1 MTDRASGSGV
11 VPRALSSF
19 VGRKE
24 LLADL
29 RRRIGVAPL
38 ITLTGV
44 GGAGKTRLAL
54 ELAAQVH
61 RHHDDGVRLVELASA
76 RGGDPELL
84 AQVVASAVGVPDQ
97 ATTTPLETLVDYLE
111 SRRLLLV
118 LDNCEHLVEPVAHL
132 VRAVLG
138 AAPGVRILATSRARL
153 RVPGEV
159 LVMVPPLD
167 VPAEGSPLDLSHES
181 VALLVDRAEA
191 SVPGWGGVTPENWP
205 DVVRVLRR
213 VAGIPL
219 AIEQAVVRMRSMP
232 VALLAD
238 RLDDV
243 MRVLTAN
250 DTTAV
255 EHHQTMAALI
265 GWSHAHC
272 TPAERLLWARLS
284 VFEGGCTLP
293 AAEAVCAGDGLEADD
308 VADTLAGLVDKSIAL
323 PSADRS
329 RYHLLEPLRQHGAA
343 RLRDAGEV
351 EEVRLRHQDYFRR
364 DAARLAESFVGH
376 NEAALLAA
384 VDADMAN
391 HRVVLADL
399 IGNPATAYAGLQMS
413 VDLARTR
420 WYTYAGRLPEERLWL
435 GRALAAAPVAADPL
449 RASAIAL
456 DAWIALCLGVQRDLV
471 ARRVEEAAEL
481 ARQVDVPL
489 AAVTF
494 VHGAYTVMANGDLDG
509 VERLRQAHREFGDL
523 GPPFAVD
530 HHLAHILL
538 TVSLVLLGTREQA
551 EPAAADFL
559 ATCERLEAAWGL
571 SWAHWCNGVV
581 ETRWGDPER
590 ALDVLREGL
599 RIQRAIRDKWG
610 PLWTIEALGWAYAR
624 AGDAR
629 AAARMLGLAH
639 RLHRVTGVR
648 VGGLVPFSRLAEHT
662 VAQARAALGD
672 DEYERAYASRAESVD
687 EALAI
692 VLDEDDDVVVEH
704 GTPAPDRRPAGL
716 TPAEWNVARLVGDG
730 LSNPEV
736 ATRLVI
742 SPATVHTHLTRI
754 YRKLDIANRH
764 QLITLL
770 ASMIERPPPG
780 AVRRSS
786 PSRADM

>member
-1 MTDRASGSGV
+1 M
-11 VPRALSSF
+11 PRALSSF
-19 VGRKE
+19 IGRKD
-24 LLADL
+24 LLAEL
-29 RRRIGVAPL
+29 RRRIGAAPL

-44 GGAGKTRLAL
+44 GGGGKTRLAL

-61 RHHDDGVRLVELASA
+61 RAYDDGVRVVELASA

-84 AQVVASAVGVPDQ
+84 AQVVLSAVGVPDQ
-97 ATTTPLETLVDYLE
+97 ATTTPLETLVDYL
-111 SRRLLLV
+111 RPRQVLLL
-118 LDNCEHLVEPVAHL
+118 LDNCEHLVEPVAQL

-138 AAPGVRILATSRARL
+138 AAPGVRVLATSRARL

-167 VPAEGSPLDLSHES
+167 VPAEDAPLDLDHES

-191 SVPGWGGVTPENWP
+191 SVPGWRVTPENWP

-213 VAGIPL
+213 VSGIPL

-232 VALLAD
+232 VSLLAD

-265 GWSHAHC
+265 DWSHAHC

-284 VFEGGCTLP
+284 VFEGGFDLT
-293 AAEAVCAGDGLEADD
+293 AAEDVCAGDGLAADE
-308 VADTLAGLVDKSIAL
+308 VADALAGLLDKSIAL

-343 RLRDAGEV
+343 RLRSAGE
-351 EEVRLRHQDYFRR
+351 EEGVRQRHRDHFRR
-364 DAARLAESFVGH
+364 EAARLAESFAGH

-391 HRVVLADL
+391 HRVVLNDL
-399 IGNPATAYAGLQMS
+399 IRDPATAHAGLQMS

-435 GRALAAAPVAADPL
+435 GRALAATPPTADPL

-456 DAWIALCLGVQRDLV
+456 DAWIALCLGVERELV
-471 ARRVEEAAEL
+471 ARRVDEADAL
-481 ARQVDVPL
+481 AREVGGPVP
-489 AAVTF
+489 AVTF
-494 VHGAYTVMANGDLDG
+494 VRGAYAVLALGAVDG
-509 VERLRQAHREFGDL
+509 VELLRQAHEEFGAL
-523 GPPFAVD
+523 GPAFAVD
-530 HHLAHILL
+530 HHLAHIML
-538 TVSLVLLGTREQA
+538 TVSLVLLGSREQA
-551 EPAAADFL
+551 EPAAEEFHAE
-559 ATCERLEAAWGL
+559 CQRLGAQWGI
-571 SWAHWCNGVV
+571 SWAHWCRGVV
-581 ETRWGDPER
+581 QTRWGDPVG
-590 ALDVLREGL
+590 ALDVLIEGL
-599 RIQRAIRDKWG
+599 RVQREIRDKWG
-610 PLWTIEALGWAYAR
+610 PLWSIEALGWAHSR
-624 AGDAR
+624 AGDGS

-639 RLHRVTGVR
+639 GLHRVTGVR
-648 VGGLVPFSRLAEHT
+648 VDGLVPFAWMT
-662 VAQARAALGD
+662 AQAVARAKAVLGD
-672 DEYERAYASRAESVD
+672 DEYARAYAGPAESV
-687 EALAI
+687 EQALAV
-692 VLDEDDDVVVEH
+692 VLDEV
-704 GTPAPDRRPAGL
+704 PAAPDLRPGGL

-754 YRKLDIANRH
+754 YRKLDITSRH

-770 ASMIERPPPG
+770 AG
-780 AVRRSS
+780 L
-786 PSRADM
+786 AD

>member
-1 MTDRASGSGV
+1 MTERAAGGGV

-19 VGRKE
+19 VGRKD
-24 LLADL
+24 LLAEL

-44 GGAGKTRLAL
+44 GGGGKTRLAL
-54 ELAAQVH
+54 ELASQV
-61 RHHDDGVRLVELASA
+61 RRAYDDGVRVVELASA

-84 AQVVASAVGVPDQ
+84 AQVVLSAVGVPDQ
-97 ATTTPLETLVDYLE
+97 ATTTPLDTLVDYL
-111 SRRLLLV
+111 RPRQVLLV
-118 LDNCEHLVEPVAHL
+118 LDNCEHLVEPVAQL

-138 AAPGVRILATSRARL
+138 AAPGVRVLATSRARL

-167 VPAEGSPLDLSHES
+167 VPAEDAPMSLEHES

-191 SVPGWGGVTPENWP
+191 SVPGWRVTPENWP

-213 VAGIPL
+213 VSGIPL

-232 VALLAD
+232 VSLLAD

-265 GWSHAHC
+265 DWSHAHC

-284 VFEGGCTLP
+284 VFEGGFSLP
-293 AAEAVCAGDGLEADD
+293 AAEAVCAGGELGPDQ
-308 VADTLAGLVDKSIAL
+308 VADALAGLLDKSIAL

-343 RLRDAGEV
+343 RLRAGGEL
-351 EEVRLRHQDYFRR
+351 EAVRLRHQDYFRR
-364 DAARLAESFVGH
+364 EAARLAAAFAGN

-399 IGNPATAYAGLQMS
+399 IRDPGTAHAGLLMS

-435 GRALAAAPVAADPL
+435 GRALTATPEAIDPL

-456 DAWIALCLGVQRDLV
+456 DAWIALCLGVERELV
-471 ARRVEEAAEL
+471 ARRVDEADAM
-481 ARQVDVPL
+481 AREVGGPVP
-489 AAVTF
+489 AVTF
-494 VHGAYTVMANGDLDG
+494 VRGAYAVLALGAVDG
-509 VERLRQAHREFGDL
+509 VELLRQAHEEFGAL
-523 GPPFAVD
+523 GPAFAVD
-530 HHLAHILL
+530 HHLAHIML
-538 TVSLVLLGTREQA
+538 TVSLVLLGSREQA
-551 EPAAADFL
+551 EPAADEFF
-559 ATCERLEAAWGL
+559 ATCEQLGAQWGI
-571 SWAHWCNGVV
+571 SWAHWCRGVV
-581 ETRWGDPER
+581 QTRWGDPER
-590 ALDVLREGL
+590 ALGELIEGL
-599 RIQRAIRDKWG
+599 RVQREIRDKWG
-610 PLWTIEALGWAYAR
+610 PLWSIEALGWAHSR
-624 AGDAR
+624 AGDGS

-639 RLHRVTGVR
+639 GLHRVTGVR
-648 VGGLVPFSRLAEHT
+648 VDGLVPFAWVT
-662 VAQARAALGD
+662 AQAVARAKAVLGD
-672 DEYERAYASRAESVD
+672 DEYARAYASPAESV
-687 EALAI
+687 EQALAV
-692 VLDEDDDVVVEH
+692 VLDEV
-704 GTPAPDRRPAGL
+704 PAPEADRRPGGL
-716 TPAEWNVARLVGDG
+716 TPAEWNVAKLVGDG

-764 QLITLL
+764 QLIMLL
-770 ASMIERPPPG
+770 ASMT
-780 AVRRSS
+780 
-786 PSRADM
+786 D

>member
-1 MTDRASGSGV
+1 MTERAPGSGA

-19 VGRKE
+19 VGRKD
-24 LLADL
+24 LLAEL

-44 GGAGKTRLAL
+44 GGGGKTRLAL
-54 ELAAQVH
+54 ELAAQVP
-61 RHHDDGVRLVELASA
+61 RAFGDGVRVVELASA

-84 AQVVASAVGVPDQ
+84 AQVVSSAVGVPDQ
-97 ATTTPLETLVDYLE
+97 TTTTPLETLVDYL
-111 SRRLLLV
+111 RPRHLLLV
-118 LDNCEHLVEPVAHL
+118 LDNCEHLVGPVAHL
-132 VRAVLG
+132 VRTVLG
-138 AAPGVRILATSRARL
+138 AAPDVRVLATSRTRL

-167 VPAEGSPLDLSHES
+167 VPAEDAPLDLGHES

-191 SVPGWGGVTPENWP
+191 SVPGWRVTPETWP

-232 VALLAD
+232 VSLLAD

-265 GWSHAHC
+265 DWSHTHC
-272 TPAERLLWARLS
+272 TPAESLLWARLS
-284 VFEGGCTLP
+284 VFEGGFSLP
-293 AAEAVCAGDGLEADD
+293 AAEAVCAGAGLAADD
-308 VADTLAGLVDKSIAL
+308 VADALAGLLDKSIAL

-329 RYHLLEPLRQHGAA
+329 RFHLLEPLRQHGAA
-343 RLRDAGEV
+343 RLRSAGEV
-351 EEVRLRHQDYFRR
+351 REVRQRHQEYFRR
-364 DAARLAESFVGH
+364 EAARLAEAFAGH
-376 NEAALLAA
+376 NEAALLSA
-384 VDADMAN
+384 VDVDMAN

-399 IGNPATAYAGLQMS
+399 IGRPATAHAGLQMS

-435 GRALAAAPVAADPL
+435 GRALAAAPVTADPL

-456 DAWIALCLGVQRDLV
+456 DAWIALCLGVERELV
-471 ARRVEEAAEL
+471 ARRVDEAAAL
-481 ARQVDVPL
+481 AREVDVPL
-489 AAVTF
+489 PAVTF
-494 VHGAYTVMANGDLDG
+494 VRGAYSVLALGEVDG
-509 VERLRQAHREFGDL
+509 VGLLRQAHEEFGAL
-523 GPPFAVD
+523 GPGFAVD
-530 HHLAHILL
+530 HHLAHIML
-538 TVSLVLLGTREQA
+538 TVSLVLLGSREQA
-551 EPAAADFL
+551 EPAADEFFA
-559 ATCERLEAAWGL
+559 ACERLGAQWGL
-571 SWAHWCNGVV
+571 SWAHWCTGVV
-581 ETRWGDPER
+581 ETRWGDPGR
-590 ALDVLREGL
+590 ALDVLLEGL
-599 RIQRAIRDKWG
+599 RVQRAIRDKWG
-610 PLWTIEALGWAYAR
+610 PLWTIEGLGWAHAR
-624 AGDAR
+624 AGDAH
-629 AAARMLGLAH
+629 AAARMLGLAN

-648 VGGLVPFSRLAEHT
+648 VDGLVPFARLSEQT
-662 VAQARAALGD
+662 VARARAALGD

-687 EALAI
+687 EALAV
-692 VLDEDDDVVVEH
+692 VLDVA
-704 GTPAPDRRPAGL
+704 APPERGRRPAGL

-770 ASMIERPPPG
+770 AGMT
-780 AVRRSS
+780 
-786 PSRADM
+786 D

>member
-1 MTDRASGSGV
+1 MSYGVRMTERASGHGG

-24 LLADL
+24 LLAEL
-29 RRRIGVAPL
+29 RRRIGAAPL

-44 GGAGKTRLAL
+44 GGGGKTRLAL

-61 RHHDDGVRLVELASA
+61 RAYDDGVRVVELASA

-84 AQVVASAVGVPDQ
+84 AQVVSSAVGVPDQ
-97 ATTTPLETLVDYLE
+97 ATTTPLATLVDYLR
-111 SRRLLLV
+111 SRQLLLV

-132 VRAVLG
+132 VHTVLG

-167 VPAEGSPLDLSHES
+167 VPAEDAPLDLDYES

-191 SVPGWGGVTPENWP
+191 SVPGWRVTPENWP

-232 VALLAD
+232 VSLLAD

-243 MRVLTAN
+243 IRVLTAN

-265 GWSHAHC
+265 DWSHDHC

-284 VFEGGCTLP
+284 VFEGGFSLP
-293 AAEAVCAGDGLEADD
+293 SAEAVCAGDGLAADD
-308 VADTLAGLVDKSIAL
+308 VADALAGLLDKSIAL
-323 PSADRS
+323 PTADRS

-343 RLRDAGEV
+343 QLRTAGEV
-351 EEVRLRHQDYFRR
+351 DDLRMRHQEYFRR
-364 DAARLAESFVGH
+364 EAARLAESFVGR
-376 NEAALLAA
+376 NEAALLSA

-391 HRVVLADL
+391 YRVVLADL
-399 IGNPATAYAGLQMS
+399 IRNPATPHVGLQMS

-435 GRALAAAPVAADPL
+435 GRALAAVPETADPL

-456 DAWIALCLGVQRDLV
+456 DAWIALCLGVERELV
-471 ARRVEEAAEL
+471 AKRVDEADAL
-481 ARQVDVPL
+481 AREVGGPL
-489 AAVTF
+489 PAVTF
-494 VHGAYTVMANGDLDG
+494 VRGAYAVLALGAVEG
-509 VERLRQAHREFGDL
+509 VELLRQAHEEFGAL
-523 GPPFAVD
+523 GPAFAVD

-538 TVSLVLLGTREQA
+538 TVSLVLLGSREQA
-551 EPAAADFL
+551 EPAADEFFA
-559 ATCERLEAAWGL
+559 ACERLGAQWGL
-571 SWAHWCNGVV
+571 SWAHWCSGVV
-581 ETRWGDPER
+581 QTRWGDPER
-590 ALDVLREGL
+590 ALDVLLEGL

-610 PLWTIEALGWAYAR
+610 PLWTIEALGWAQSR
-624 AGDAR
+624 AGDGYT
-629 AAARMLGLAH
+629 AARMLGLAN

-648 VGGLVPFSRLAEHT
+648 LDGLVPFAW
-662 VAQARAALGD
+662 VAAQAVARARAVLGD
-672 DEYERAYASRAESVD
+672 EEYARAYSNQVESVD
-687 EALAI
+687 HALAI
-692 VLDEDDDVVVEH
+692 VLDEVA
-704 GTPAPDRRPAGL
+704 TPEPDRRPGGL

-770 ASMIERPPPG
+770 ASMAG
-780 AVRRSS
+780 
-786 PSRADM
+786 

>member
-1 MTDRASGSGV
+1 MTERASGGGV

-19 VGRKE
+19 VGRKD
-24 LLADL
+24 LLAEL
-29 RRRIGVAPL
+29 RRRIGAAPL

-44 GGAGKTRLAL
+44 GGGGKTRLAL

-61 RHHDDGVRLVELASA
+61 RAYDDGVRVVELASA

-84 AQVVASAVGVPDQ
+84 AQVVLSAVGVPDQ
-97 ATTTPLETLVDYLE
+97 ATTTPLETLVDYL
-111 SRRLLLV
+111 RHRQVLLV
-118 LDNCEHLVEPVAHL
+118 LDNCEHLVEPVARL

-138 AAPGVRILATSRARL
+138 AAPGVRVLATSRARL

-167 VPAEGSPLDLSHES
+167 VPAEDAPMDLGYES

-191 SVPGWGGVTPENWP
+191 SVPGWRVTPENWP

-213 VAGIPL
+213 VSGIPL

-232 VALLAD
+232 VSLLAD

-265 GWSHAHC
+265 DWSHAHC

-284 VFEGGCTLP
+284 VFEGGFSLP
-293 AAEAVCAGDGLEADD
+293 AAEAVCAGDGLPADE
-308 VADTLAGLVDKSIAL
+308 VADALAGLLDKSIAL

-343 RLRDAGEV
+343 SLRAAGEV
-351 EEVRLRHQDYFRR
+351 DEVRQRHQDYFRR
-364 DAARLAESFVGH
+364 EAARLAESFAGH

-391 HRVVLADL
+391 HRVVLNDL
-399 IGNPATAYAGLQMS
+399 IRNPDTAHVGLLMS

-435 GRALAAAPVAADPL
+435 GRALAATPPTPDPL

-456 DAWIALCLGVQRDLV
+456 DAWIALCLGVERELV
-471 ARRVEEAAEL
+471 ARRVDEADAM
-481 ARQVDVPL
+481 AREVGGPVP
-489 AAVTF
+489 AVTF
-494 VHGAYTVMANGDLDG
+494 VRGAYAVLALGAIEG
-509 VERLRQAHREFGDL
+509 VELLRQAHEEFGAL
-523 GPPFAVD
+523 GPAFAVD

-538 TVSLVLLGTREQA
+538 TVSLVLLGSREQA
-551 EPAAADFL
+551 EPAAEEFHAE
-559 ATCERLEAAWGL
+559 CRRLGALWGI
-571 SWAHWCNGVV
+571 SWAHWCRGVV
-581 ETRWGDPER
+581 QTRWGDPVG
-590 ALDVLREGL
+590 ALDVLLEGL
-599 RIQRAIRDKWG
+599 RVQREIRDKWG
-610 PLWTIEALGWAYAR
+610 PLWSIEALGWAHSR
-624 AGDAR
+624 AGDGS

-639 RLHRVTGVR
+639 GLHRVTGVR
-648 VGGLVPFSRLAEHT
+648 VDGLVPFAWMT
-662 VAQARAALGD
+662 AQAVARAKAVLGE
-672 DEYERAYASRAESVD
+672 DEYARAYASPAESVD
-687 EALAI
+687 QALAA
-692 VLDEDDDVVVEH
+692 VLDEVPTTE
-704 GTPAPDRRPAGL
+704 PNRRPGGL
-716 TPAEWNVARLVGDG
+716 TPAEWNVAKLVGDG

-754 YRKLDIANRH
+754 YRKLDITNRH

-770 ASMIERPPPG
+770 AGLP
-780 AVRRSS
+780 
-786 PSRADM
+786 D

>member
-1 MTDRASGSGV
+1 MTERAAGGGG

-24 LLADL
+24 LLAEL
-29 RRRIGVAPL
+29 RKRIGVAPL

-44 GGAGKTRLAL
+44 GGGGKTRLAL

-61 RHHDDGVRLVELASA
+61 RAYDDGVRVVELASA

-84 AQVVASAVGVPDQ
+84 AQVVSSAVGVPDQ
-97 ATTTPLETLVDYLE
+97 ATTTPLETLVDYLAP
-111 SRRLLLV
+111 RRVLLV
-118 LDNCEHLVEPVAHL
+118 LDNCEHPRVPVANL
-132 VRAVLG
+132 VGAVLG
-138 AAPGVRILATSRARL
+138 AAPGVRVLATSRARL

-159 LVMVPPLD
+159 LVVVPPLD
-167 VPAEGSPLDLSHES
+167 VPAEDAPMDLDYES

-191 SVPGWGGVTPENWP
+191 SVPGWRVTPENWP

-232 VALLAD
+232 VSLLAD

-265 GWSHAHC
+265 DWSHAHC

-284 VFEGGCTLP
+284 VFEGGFSLP
-293 AAEAVCAGDGLEADD
+293 AAEAVCSGDGLPADE
-308 VADTLAGLVDKSIAL
+308 VADALAGLLDKSIAL
-323 PSADRS
+323 ASADRS
-329 RYHLLEPLRQHGAA
+329 RFHLLEPLRQHGAA
-343 RLRDAGEV
+343 RLRDAGETLD
-351 EEVRLRHQDYFRR
+351 VRLRHQEFFRR
-364 DAARLAESFVGH
+364 DAARLAGAFAGR

-399 IGNPATAYAGLQMS
+399 IGTPATAHEGLQMS

-435 GRALAAAPVAADPL
+435 GRALAAAPVTADPL

-456 DAWIALCLGVQRDLV
+456 DAWIALCLGVERQVV
-471 ARRVEEAAEL
+471 ARRVEEAAAL
-481 ARQVDVPL
+481 AREVAVPL
-489 AAVTF
+489 PAVTF
-494 VHGAYTVMANGDLDG
+494 VRGAYAVLALGAVDG
-509 VERLRQAHREFGDL
+509 VELLRQAHEEFGAL
-523 GPPFAVD
+523 GPDFAVD

-538 TVSLVLLGTREQA
+538 TVSLVLLGSREQA
-551 EPAAADFL
+551 EPAADEFHA
-559 ATCERLEAAWGL
+559 ACERLGAQWGL
-571 SWAHWCNGVV
+571 SWAHWCCGVV

-590 ALDVLREGL
+590 ALGVLAEGL
-599 RIQRAIRDKWG
+599 RVQREIRDKWG
-610 PLWTIEALGWAYAR
+610 PLWTIEALGWAHAR

-639 RLHRVTGVR
+639 GLHRVTGVR
-648 VGGLVPFSRLAEHT
+648 IGGLVPF
-662 VAQARAALGD
+662 ARASEEAIARARAVLGD
-672 DEYERAYASRAESVD
+672 DEYRRVYASRAESVD
-687 EALAI
+687 EALAA
-692 VLDEDDDVVVEH
+692 VLDQVEDAPE
-704 GTPAPDRRPAGL
+704 PADRRPAGL

-754 YRKLDIANRH
+754 YRKLDITNRH

-770 ASMIERPPPG
+770 AGMT
-780 AVRRSS
+780 
-786 PSRADM
+786 D